1 MLFHPHPIFLTLV
14 SRVENL
20 SQNDAQSFCSAES
33 SPLKGEGRKGDK
45 MIYNNIL
52 ELVGKTPLVKL
63 NKINDTEAEIA
74 LKLEFY
80 NPSGSVKDRA
90 SYYML
95 KEAKKAGKIN
105 DETVIIEPTSGNT
118 GIGLAMCCAVM
129 GFKIIITMPE
139 SMSLE
144 RRKLIQAYGAELVL
158 TPKELGMQGSV
169 QKALELAEQIP
180 NSFIPSQFTN
190 TANTL
195 AHIETTTKEIYE
207 DTDGKV
213 DIVVAGI
220 GTSGTT
226 MGLSEGLKKLKP
238 SVKIYGVEPAESPL
252 LTEGHAHP
260 HKIQGIGANFVPE
273 LFHREKIDGIKTVE
287 AEDAIKTARLLAKKE
302 GILVGISSG
311 AILKAAFDI
320 AKEPENQGKLI
331 VAIMC
336 DFGERYLST
345 ELFE

>member
-1 MLFHPHPIFLTLV
+1 
-14 SRVENL
+14 
-20 SQNDAQSFCSAES
+20 
-33 SPLKGEGRKGDK
+33 

-52 ELVGKTPLVKL
+52 KLIGKTPLVKL
-63 NKINDTEAEIA
+63 SKLNDSGAEIA
-74 LKLEFY
+74 LKLEFF

-90 SYYML
+90 SFYML
-95 KEAKKAGKIN
+95 QEAKKAGKIKEN
-105 DETVIIEPTSGNT
+105 TLIIEPTSGNT
-118 GIGLAMCCAVM
+118 GIGLAMCCAAM
-129 GFKIIITMPE
+129 GLKFIAIMPE

-144 RRKLIQAYGAELVL
+144 RRQMIAAYGAELVL
-158 TPKELGMQGSV
+158 TPRELGMQGAV
-169 QKALELAEQIP
+169 DKALELNRENQ

-190 TANTL
+190 PANVL
-195 AHIETTTKEIYE
+195 AHVETTTKEIWQ

-226 MGLSEGLKKLKP
+226 MGLSEGLKALKP
-238 SVKIYGVEPAESPL
+238 SVQIFGVEPEESPL

-273 LFHREKIDGIKTVE
+273 LYHRERLDGLITVN
-287 AEDAIKTARLLAKKE
+287 AQDAIETARNLAKKE

-311 AILKAAFDI
+311 AILKAALGL
-320 AKEPENQGKLI
+320 AKKPENKGKCI

-345 ELFE
+345 ELFAE

>member
-1 MLFHPHPIFLTLV
+1 
-14 SRVENL
+14 
-20 SQNDAQSFCSAES
+20 
-33 SPLKGEGRKGDK
+33 

-63 NKINDTEAEIA
+63 QKINDSDCEVA
-74 LKLEFY
+74 LKLEFF

-90 SYYML
+90 AFYML
-95 KEAKKAGKIN
+95 NEAKKEGKIN
-105 DETVIIEPTSGNT
+105 NETVIVEPTSGNT

-129 GFKIIITMPE
+129 GLRLIMTMPE
-139 SMSLE
+139 SMSIE

-158 TPKELGMQGSV
+158 TPKELGMQGTV
-169 QKALELAEQIP
+169 DKALEILKEYP
-180 NSFIPSQFTN
+180 NSFMPSQFTN
-190 TANTL
+190 PANTL
-195 AHIETTTKEIYE
+195 AHIETTSKEIYE
-207 DTDGKV
+207 DTQGKV

-220 GTSGTT
+220 GTSGTS
-226 MGLSEGLKKLKP
+226 MGVSDGLKPLIPHLK
-238 SVKIYGVEPAESPL
+238 VYGIEPAESPL

-273 LFHREKIDGIKTVE
+273 LYHREKIDGVITVN
-287 AEDAIKTARLLAKKE
+287 AQDAIDAARLVAKKE

-311 AILKAAFDI
+311 AILKAALDL
-320 AKEPENQGKLI
+320 AKKPENKGKLI

>member
-1 MLFHPHPIFLTLV
+1 
-14 SRVENL
+14 
-20 SQNDAQSFCSAES
+20 
-33 SPLKGEGRKGDK
+33 

-52 ELVGKTPLVKL
+52 ELIGKTPLVKL
-63 NKINDTEAEIA
+63 NKLNNTEAEIV

-90 SYYML
+90 AFYML
-95 KEAKKAGKIN
+95 AKSGKIN
-105 DETVIIEPTSGNT
+105 QDTLIIEPTSGNT
-118 GIGLAMCCAVM
+118 GISLAMCCSVM
-129 GFKIIITMPE
+129 GLKFIATMPA

-144 RRKLIQAYGAELVL
+144 RRKMIAAYGAELVL
-158 TPKELGMQGSV
+158 TPAELGMQGAV
-169 QKALELAEQIP
+169 DKALELAKQNP

-190 TANTL
+190 PANTL
-195 AHIETTTKEIYE
+195 AHIETTSREIFE
-207 DTDGKV
+207 DTQGKV

-220 GTSGTT
+220 GTSGTV
-226 MGLSEGLKKLKP
+226 MGLCEGLKKLKP
-238 SVKIYGVEPAESPL
+238 SVQIFGVEPAESPL

-260 HKIQGIGANFVPE
+260 HTIQGIGANFVPE
-273 LFHREKIDGIKTVE
+273 LYHAEKIDGIIKIQADE
-287 AEDAIKTARLLAKKE
+287 AIETARKLAENE

-311 AILKAAFDI
+311 AILKAALNL
-320 AKEPENQGKLI
+320 ARNPENKGKQI

>member
-1 MLFHPHPIFLTLV
+1 
-14 SRVENL
+14 
-20 SQNDAQSFCSAES
+20 
-33 SPLKGEGRKGDK
+33 

-52 ELVGKTPLVKL
+52 ELIGKTPLVRLNKL
-63 NKINDTEAEIA
+63 NDTPCEIA

-80 NPSGSVKDRA
+80 NPSASVKDRA
-90 SYYML
+90 AFYML
-95 KEAKKAGKIN
+95 NEAKKAGKIN
-105 DETVIIEPTSGNT
+105 ENTLIIEPTSGNT

-129 GFKIIITMPE
+129 GLKFIATMPE
-139 SMSLE
+139 SMSIE
-144 RRKLIQAYGAELVL
+144 RRQMIAAYGAELVL
-158 TPKELGMQGSV
+158 TPKELGMQGAV
-169 QKALELAEQIP
+169 DKALELNRQNP

-190 TANTL
+190 PANVL
-195 AHIETTTKEIYE
+195 AHIETTSEEIWA
-207 DTDGKV
+207 DTEGKV

-226 MGLSEGLKKLKP
+226 MGLSTRLKELKP
-238 SVKIYGVEPAESPL
+238 SVQIYGVEPLESPL

-273 LFHREKIDGIKTVE
+273 LYKEGKLDGVIDIPGDV
-287 AEDAIKTARLLAKKE
+287 AIEIARKLGKEE

-311 AILKAAFDI
+311 AILKAALDL
-320 AKEPENQGKLI
+320 AKKPENKGKCI

-345 ELFE
+345 ELFEV

>member
-1 MLFHPHPIFLTLV
+1 
-14 SRVENL
+14 
-20 SQNDAQSFCSAES
+20 
-33 SPLKGEGRKGDK
+33 

-52 ELVGKTPLVKL
+52 ELVGKTPLVKVNKL
-63 NKINDTEAEIA
+63 NYGRAEVA

-90 SYYML
+90 SFYML
-95 KEAKKAGKIN
+95 SEAKKAGKIN
-105 DETVIIEPTSGNT
+105 EDTLIIEPTSGNT

-129 GFKIIITMPE
+129 GLRFIATMPE
-139 SMSLE
+139 SMSIE
-144 RRKLIQAYGAELVL
+144 RRKMIAAYGAELVL
-158 TPKELGMQGSV
+158 TPKELGMQGAV
-169 QKALELAEQIP
+169 NKALELAKENP

-190 TANTL
+190 PVNVL
-195 AHIETTTKEIYE
+195 AHIETTSKEIFE
-207 DTDGKV
+207 DTEGKV

-226 MGLSEGLKKLKP
+226 MGLSAKLKELKP

-252 LTEGHAHP
+252 LAEGHAHP

-273 LFHREKIDGIKTVE
+273 LFHREKLDGIINVN
-287 AEDAIKTARLLAKKE
+287 AEDAMNFAREIAQKE

-311 AILKAAFDI
+311 AILKAALDL
-320 AKEPENQGKLI
+320 ANLPENEGKLI
-331 VAIMC
+331 IAIMC

-345 ELFE
+345 ELFESL

>member
-1 MLFHPHPIFLTLV
+1 
-14 SRVENL
+14 
-20 SQNDAQSFCSAES
+20 
-33 SPLKGEGRKGDK
+33 

-63 NKINDTEAEIA
+63 QKMNDTDCEIA

-90 SYYML
+90 AFYML
-95 KEAKKAGKIN
+95 NEAKKAGKIN
-105 DETVIIEPTSGNT
+105 SGTLIIEPTSGNT

-129 GFKIIITMPE
+129 GLKIIITMPE
-139 SMSLE
+139 SMSIE

-158 TPKELGMQGSV
+158 TPKELGMQGAV
-169 QKALELAEQIP
+169 DKAIELFKENP

-190 TANTL
+190 YANTL
-195 AHIETTTKEIYE
+195 AHIETTAKEIFE
-207 DTDGKV
+207 DTDGEI

-226 MGLSEGLKKLKP
+226 MGVSTRLKELKP
-238 SVKIYGVEPAESPL
+238 SVKVFGVEPSESPL
-252 LTEGHAHP
+252 LAEGHAHP

-273 LFHREKIDGIKTVE
+273 LYHREKLDGIININ
-287 AEDAIKTARLLAKKE
+287 AEDSIETARNLARQE

-311 AILKAAFDI
+311 AILKAALEV
-320 AKEPENQGKLI
+320 AKQPENKGKLI

>member
-1 MLFHPHPIFLTLV
+1 
-14 SRVENL
+14 
-20 SQNDAQSFCSAES
+20 
-33 SPLKGEGRKGDK
+33 

-52 ELVGKTPLVKL
+52 ELIGKTPLVKVQKL
-63 NKINDTEAEIA
+63 NSADCEIA

-90 SYYML
+90 SFYML
-95 KEAKKAGKIN
+95 KEAKKAKKIN
-105 DETVIIEPTSGNT
+105 DKTTIIEPTSGNT
-118 GIGLAMCCAVM
+118 GIGLAMCCAAM
-129 GFKIIITMPE
+129 GLKFIATMPE

-144 RRKLIQAYGAELVL
+144 RRRLIQAYGAELVL

-169 QKALELAEQIP
+169 DKALELLKETQ
-180 NSFIPSQFTN
+180 NSFMPSQFTN
-190 TANTL
+190 PANTL
-195 AHIETTTKEIYE
+195 AHKETTAKEIFE
-207 DTDGKV
+207 DTKGKV

-226 MGLSEGLKKLKP
+226 MGVSEGLKKMKP
-238 SVKIYGVEPAESPL
+238 SVKVYGVEPAESPL

-273 LFHREKIDGIKTVE
+273 LYHREKLDGIKTI
-287 AEDAIKTARLLAKKE
+287 DAKDAMQTARLLAEKE

-311 AILKAAFDI
+311 AILKAALDL
-320 AKEPENQGKLI
+320 AKEPANKGKLI
-331 VAIMC
+331 VAVMC

-345 ELFE
+345 ELFEV